1 MQDLILGFFQSSSA
15 VTIFVLSWLALYL
28 FLTLWIFLFRFVA
41 ILFACRDEN
50 RSLRMLI
57 AGDLQL
63 PASIA
68 SIQGIVEEGISK
80 EIMHI
85 WKHRILQQASKG
97 LTFLGIVA
105 STAPFIGLF
114 GTVVEILEA
123 FSQLTEGGQVS
134 FDVVAPIISKALI
147 ATASGILTAIPAY
160 SFHLILKRKLYDL
173 STILQMELD
182 YLLSRQDSQQQLRF

>member
-1 MQDLILGFFQSSSA
+1 MQDLILTFLQSSSG
-15 VTIFVLSWLALYL
+15 VTIFVLAWLALYL
-28 FLTLWIFLFRFVA
+28 FLTLWTFLYRFASV
-41 ILFACRDEN
+41 LFLCRDED

-63 PASIA
+63 PTSIN
-68 SIQGIVEEGISK
+68 SIQGIVEEGVNK

-85 WKHRILQQASKG
+85 WKHRILQQASRG

-114 GTVVEILEA
+114 GTVIEILEA

-134 FDVVAPIISKALI
+134 FDVIAPIISKALI

-160 SFHLILKRKLYDL
+160 SFHLVLKRKIYDL
-173 STILQMELD
+173 SVLLQMELD
-182 YLLSRQDSQQQLRF
+182 YLLSRQDSQQLRF

>member
-15 VTIFVLSWLALYL
+15 VTILVLSWLALYL
-28 FLTLWIFLFRFVA
+28 FLTLWVFLFRFAA
-41 ILFACRDEN
+41 IIFACRDED

-63 PASIA
+63 PASIT

-80 EIMHI
+80 EIMYI

-134 FDVVAPIISKALI
+134 FDIVAPIISKALV

-160 SFHLILKRKLYDL
+160 SFHLVLKRKLYDL
-173 STILQMELD
+173 NTILQIELD
-182 YLLSRQDSQQQLRF
+182 YLLSRQDFQQQLRF

>member
-15 VTIFVLSWLALYL
+15 ITIFVLSWLALYL
-28 FLTLWIFLFRFVA
+28 FLTLWVFLFRFIA
-41 ILFACRDEN
+41 ILLACRDED
-50 RSLRMLI
+50 RSLKMLI

-63 PASIA
+63 PTSIA
-68 SIQGIVEEGISK
+68 SIQGIVGEGISK

-134 FDVVAPIISKALI
+134 FDIVAPIISKALI

-182 YLLSRQDSQQQLRF
+182 YLLSRQDFQQQLRF

>member
-15 VTIFVLSWLALYL
+15 ITIFVLSWLSLYF
-28 FLTLWIFLFRFVA
+28 FLILWVFLFRFIA
-41 ILFACRDEN
+41 IIFACRDED
-50 RSLRMLI
+50 RSLKMLI

-63 PASIA
+63 PASTT
-68 SIQGIVEEGISK
+68 SIQGIVGEGISK
-80 EIMHI
+80 EIMYI
-85 WKHRILQQASKG
+85 WKHRILQQASRG

-134 FDVVAPIISKALI
+134 FDIVAPIISKALI

-182 YLLSRQDSQQQLRF
+182 YLLSRQDLQQQLRF

>member
-1 MQDLILGFFQSSSA
+1 MQDLLLGFFHSSSA

-28 FLTLWIFLFRFVA
+28 FLTLWIFLFRFA
-41 ILFACRDEN
+41 KIAYSCRDED
-50 RSLRMLI
+50 RSLRMLV

-63 PASIA
+63 PASIV
-68 SIQGIVEEGISK
+68 SIQGIVDEGISK

-85 WKHRILQQASKG
+85 WKHRILQEASKG

-182 YLLSRQDSQQQLRF
+182 YLLSRQDFQQQLRF

>member
-1 MQDLILGFFQSSSA
+1 MQDLILEFFRSSSA
-15 VTIFVLSWLALYL
+15 ITLFVLCWLALYL
-28 FLTLWIFLFRFVA
+28 FLTLWIFLFRFISI
-41 ILFACRDEN
+41 ILTCRDED

-57 AGDLQL
+57 SGDLQL
-63 PASIA
+63 PTSVIV
-68 SIQGIVEEGISK
+68 IQGIVGDGVNREV
-80 EIMHI
+80 MQI

-123 FSQLTEGGQVS
+123 FSRLTDGGQVS
-134 FDVVAPIISKALI
+134 FDIVAPIISKALV

-160 SFHLILKRKLYDL
+160 SFHLVLKRKIYDL
-173 STILQMELD
+173 STILQMEFD
-182 YLLSRQDSQQQLRF
+182 YLFSRRDFQQQIRF